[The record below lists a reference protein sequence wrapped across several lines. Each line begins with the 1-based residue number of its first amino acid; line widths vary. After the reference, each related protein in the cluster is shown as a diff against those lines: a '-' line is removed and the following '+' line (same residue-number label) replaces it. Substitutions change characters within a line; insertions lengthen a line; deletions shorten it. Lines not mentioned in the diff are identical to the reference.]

1 MCRLLVKLGDTWGY
15 THALVDT
22 LADTLAVVKAVGDTP
37 GDAHALLKTL
47 AETLAEMEAK
57 ILGENRGDTSGLV
70 NNLT

>member
-1 MCRLLVKLGDTWGY
+1 MVEE
-15 THALVDT
+15 
-22 LADTLAVVKAVGDTP
+22 VGDTP

-57 ILGENRGDTSGLV
+57 ILGENRGDTSALV